1 MQMSEKPGIS
11 LKTKV
16 MHFIDLLFCSSETVR
31 PDILR
36 SRFRTA
42 SVTYDRTITVLRHDT
57 MIRSLLVVDDHLMT
71 RAGLRALTQTGPLA
85 DVCWIEASTLA
96 EALDSYRRQSPP
108 PDLVLLDLKLPDSLG
123 LNGLRRFL
131 AEHPHARI
139 AVFSATEDRCI
150 MQQALALGAI
160 GFVPKTI
167 NAEDVRAQIAG
178 LLERASDRARPAAG
192 SAGGPDVSNLTA
204 TQFDVLELV
213 LGGLSNQQIASE
225 LGLALGTVKNAVSS
239 IMLKFDVQSRQH
251 LISLF
256 R

>member
-1 MQMSEKPGIS
+1 MHTSGNPGIS

-16 MHFIDLLFCSSETVR
+16 MHFVDLPSRGSDTAPSDGVS
-31 PDILR
+31 
-36 SRFRTA
+36 SRFRTT

-85 DVCWIEASTLA
+85 DVCWIEAGTLD
-96 EALDSYRRQSPP
+96 EALDIYRRQLPP

-131 AEHPHARI
+131 AEHPQARI
-139 AVFSATEDRCI
+139 AVFSATEDRYI
-150 MQQALALGAI
+150 IQQALALGAI

-167 NAEDVRAQIAG
+167 NAEDVRARIAA
-178 LLERASDRARPAAG
+178 LLEGASAGADPAASG
-192 SAGGPDVSNLTA
+192 INGPDVSHLTA